1 MTEVKKMRKFIS
13 FLDPM
18 PRVIAHRGDSRNYPE
33 NTLPAFLSAVG
44 MGIDVIETDVHLSK
58 DGTLVIWHDP
68 TLERN
73 TDGSGTI

>member
-44 MGIDVIETDVHLSK
+44 MGIDVIETEELSIQ
-58 DGTLVIWHDP
+58 GQGGQALHT
-68 TLERN
+68 R
-73 TDGSGTI
+73 